1 MLKKLLTVFSFAAL
15 AATAGV
21 ALAEATV
28 QSPWARAT
36 PPTAKNGAA
45 FMTIKGGGAGD
56 RLVSASAPVSE
67 RVELHTHLME
77 GGVAKMREV
86 PAIDVPANGA
96 VELKPG
102 SYHVMLIGLKAPLK
116 EGGTFPLTLRFEKQ
130 GTVTVDVPVRALGA
144 MGDTGGHGM
153 PHKGH

>member
-1 MLKKLLTVFSFAAL
+1 MLKKLLSVFSFAAL

-21 ALAEATV
+21 ALADATV
-28 QSPWARAT
+28 QKPWSRAT

-45 FMTIKGGGAGD
+45 FMTIQGGGAGD
-56 RLVSASAPVSE
+56 RLVSASTLVSE
-67 RVELHTHLME
+67 RAELHTHIME
-77 GGVAKMREV
+77 GDVARMREV

-116 EGGTFPLTLRFEKQ
+116 EGGTFPLTLKFEKQ
-130 GTVTVDVPVRALGA
+130 GAVTVDVPVKALGA
-144 MGDTGGHGM
+144 MGDMGGHGM
-153 PHKGH
+153 QHKGH